1 MELLILGL
9 AFIILGSPWILTL
22 LNIINLF
29 NKNKILENAV
39 DVATFVLGI
48 LFTILLYGLNEYKP
62 YSEQLSIAY
71 GEVG

>member
-29 NKNKILENAV
+29 KIKTKKDDTL
-39 DVATFVLGI
+39 
-48 LFTILLYGLNEYKP
+48 
-62 YSEQLSIAY
+62 
-71 GEVG
+71 

>member
-29 NKNKILENAV
+29 KKYQIKKFFLLKSLKLYFYLIFLILN
-39 DVATFVLGI
+39 I
-48 LFTILLYGLNEYKP
+48 
-62 YSEQLSIAY
+62 
-71 GEVG
+71 